1 MSNLDIITENLDFE
15 IKNIDDSI
23 YENIEIS
30 KDFDRGFLS
39 QNILKRLR
47 DLIEH
52 TAVKSN
58 PVRMDI
64 GSRGGMIR
72 TFNDLAERIVSDSIF
87 QKDRDILRRTV
98 VIWIVKAC
106 GVAEMRSVHSQ
117 LLRLLIH
124 QFHKSLL
131 RSRYGVRQGNT
142 AFRS

>member
-1 MSNLDIITENLDFE
+1 DFRITCQAQSGVIGKAGF
-15 IKNIDDSI
+15 S
-23 YENIEIS
+23 S
-30 KDFDRGFLS
+30 KDLS
-39 QNILKRLR
+39 SGHCGVWKM
-47 DLIEH
+47 IEH

-87 QKDRDILRRTV
+87 QQDRDILRRTV
-98 VIWIVKAC
+98 VLWIVKAC

-131 RSRYGVRQGNT
+131 RSRHGVRQGNT